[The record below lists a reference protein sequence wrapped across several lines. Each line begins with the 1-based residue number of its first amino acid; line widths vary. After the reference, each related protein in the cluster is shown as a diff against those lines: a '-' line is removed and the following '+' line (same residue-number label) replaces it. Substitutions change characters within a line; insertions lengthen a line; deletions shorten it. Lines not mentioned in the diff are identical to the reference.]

1 VRRTQPYRNN
11 RIIRVIQELFFSGGS
26 SSFAAG
32 HDNLFT
38 THGPEHEVP
47 IPMVSLVA
55 TGVSWMI
62 ICDSKFDL
70 GLLFSSYMP
79 LFMSGRQVNDSMLN
93 SLRMH
98 SRMFTWGM

>member
-1 VRRTQPYRNN
+1 M
-11 RIIRVIQELFFSGGS
+11 
-26 SSFAAG
+26 FAAG

-38 THGPEHEVP
+38 THGPEYEVP

-79 LFMSGRQVNDSMLN
+79 LFISSRQVNDSMLN